1 MPSPTAMPART
12 GQRLRASQRAK
23 PVWKTETYTDSQ
35 GSKTDGF
42 QDDASTLVHSG
53 RSGAIDGHHV
63 RRKRGNRSRADQD
76 RLFHALD
83 RRPRLE
89 RQGNSRRVSN
99 VGRGYQ
105 RPGRPSRPAGE
116 AHHYDDQSNPSL
128 VPAIYA
134 KLFDIDKVDLVFT
147 SYVTNLSVPSM
158 PVVIPRN

>member
-1 MPSPTAMPART
+1 KE
-12 GQRLRASQRAK
+12 LK
-23 PVWKTETYTDSQ
+23 TYTDSE
-35 GSKTDGF
+35 GSETDGF
-42 QDDASTLVHSG
+42 QDDGSTLVHSG
-53 RSGAIDGHHV
+53 RSGATDGHHV

-89 RQGNSRRVSN
+89 RQGNSRRVSD

-116 AHHYDDQSNPSL
+116 AHLLQSTPSL

-147 SYVTNLSVPSM
+147 SYGTNLSVPSM
-158 PVVIPRN
+158 PVVIPRNYVLLGLFALAVNSEFNYPYYFSM